1 MPGGVGPLTIA
12 MLLKNTV
19 TPRALAS
26 ASCDVVLQAA
36 LTGGIATGKSY
47 CLARLAALGVPT
59 IDADKLARLAV
70 APGSPGLSRRRRNGS
85 APACSARTA
94 RSIAPALA
102 TIVFADRAARAD
114 LEAIVHPDVYRRI
127 REWFAQLPLGTA
139 VAIADIPLLFETGHE
154 HDFDAVIVA
163 ACSPE
168 EQLRRL
174 VARDGLTEADA
185 RARLAAQF
193 PIDEKVRR
201 AHYVIRTRRRTRRDR
216 RGDRA
221 GLRSGVR
228 ASL

>member
-1 MPGGVGPLTIA
+1 MV
-12 MLLKNTV
+12 
-19 TPRALAS
+19 
-26 ASCDVVLQAA
+26 QAA

-47 CLARLAALGVPT
+47 CLSRLATLGVPT

-70 APGSPGLSRRRRNGS
+70 APGSSGLSAVVERFGAGILREDGS
-85 APACSARTA
+85 LDR
-94 RSIAPALA
+94 PALA
-102 TIVFADRAARAD
+102 RIIFADRIARAD

-127 REWFAQLPLGTA
+127 RDWFAQQPLTTTVA
-139 VAIADIPLLFETGHE
+139 VADIPLLFETGHE

-174 VARDGLTEADA
+174 MTRDGLAEADA

-201 AHYVIRTRRRTRRDR
+201 AHYVIRTDGGFAETDAEIARVFER
-216 RGDRA
+216 
-221 GLRSGVR
+221 LRS
-228 ASL
+228 L